1 MIINISAQERNHRA
15 IMALCA
21 LFLFAT
27 LFFIYT
33 KGKAQQIITDT
44 IAVNMIERQAM
55 IDEALEL

>member
-1 MIINISAQERNHRA
+1 MRAPTPLQERNHRA

-44 IAVNMIERQAM
+44 IAVNMIERRAM
-55 IDEALEL
+55 LDEALDL